1 MFNLKKE
8 KNSKD
13 LEELIESIEKKNQE
27 RNKTMVEVTEMK
39 KNFLSMKIEKNKLLQ
54 DRHNKKVL
62 LLK

>member
-54 DRHNKKVL
+54 DHHNKKVL